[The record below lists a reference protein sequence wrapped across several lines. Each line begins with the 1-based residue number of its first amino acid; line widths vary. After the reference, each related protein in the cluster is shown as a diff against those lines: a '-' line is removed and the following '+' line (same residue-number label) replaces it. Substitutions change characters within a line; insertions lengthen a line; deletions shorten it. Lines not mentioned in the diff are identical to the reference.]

1 MRNTYTE
8 WAARFA
14 TKCEVDELTLI
25 YFKIYFKYYLK
36 WRKILNEY
44 YKFLFSSGGDTF
56 AGGTELYK
64 TNVQVFSDGSTQW
77 LAPATFI
84 SSCDINIRYVHRSCY
99 KK

>member
-1 MRNTYTE
+1 MQQNV
-8 WAARFA
+8 
-14 TKCEVDELTLI
+14 KLI
-25 YFKIYFKYYLK
+25 NLPLFVWKH
-36 WRKILNEY
+36 ILDITWNGERHY
-44 YKFLFSSGGDTF
+44 EHYKFLFSSGGDTF

-64 TNVQVFSDGSTQW
+64 TNVHVLSDGSTQW